1 MVERYVSELRPQY
14 RLIVDEPPPK
24 GAKVILKGIHTGA
37 VIGQYYEGGQ
47 FVAWAPLPS
56 FTHEQKERLKKIYYN
71 R

>member
-1 MVERYVSELRPQY
+1 MAERYLSELRPTY

-24 GAKVILKGIHTGA
+24 GVKVILKGIHTGA
-37 VIGQYYEGGQ
+37 IIGRYYEGGQ

-56 FTHEQKERLKKIYYN
+56 FDATQKERLKQIYYY